1 MPSLRHIRR
10 RIQSVKSTQKI
21 TKAMKMVSAAKLK
34 RAQDAILTA
43 RAYAEK
49 LQEVISDLAAR
60 VETKTHPLL
69 QDREEKKSLLLVVFT
84 SDRGLCGVFNS
95 NLLRQ
100 TEAYIREKRA
110 HYGENINIIT
120 VGRKGTEYLKK
131 RNYNVIESLINV
143 YQKEQYETARE
154 IGEKVIESF
163 ISANCDEVV
172 IIYNRFKSAISQ
184 VPTFTRLLPV
194 DPIEIPENVP
204 KTEFIYEPDKET
216 LINEL
221 LPRNVFIQV
230 HRSILETIAS
240 ELAARMTAMD
250 NATNNAS
257 DMIERLTLLFNKTRQ
272 ASITKELM
280 EIIGGAE
287 AIKK

>member
-69 QDREEKKSLLLVVFT
+69 QDREEKKSLLMVIFT

-100 TEAYIREKRA
+100 TEVYIREKREQ
-110 HYGENINIIT
+110 YGDNISIIT

-163 ISANCDEVV
+163 VSGNVDEVV
-172 IIYNRFKSAISQ
+172 VVYNRFKSAISQ

-194 DPIEIPENVP
+194 EPIEIPENVP

-221 LPRNVFIQV
+221 LPRNVFIQI

-250 NATNNAS
+250 NATNNAR
-257 DMIERLTLLFNKTRQ
+257 DMIDRLTLLFNKTRQ

>member
-1 MPSLRHIRR
+1 M
-10 RIQSVKSTQKI
+10 
-21 TKAMKMVSAAKLK
+21 
-34 RAQDAILTA
+34 
-43 RAYAEK
+43 
-49 LQEVISDLAAR
+49 QEVISDLAAR

-69 QDREEKKSLLLVVFT
+69 QDREEKKSLLMVIFT

-100 TEAYIREKRA
+100 TEVYIREKREQ
-110 HYGENINIIT
+110 YGDNISIIT

-163 ISANCDEVV
+163 VSGNVDEVV
-172 IIYNRFKSAISQ
+172 VVYNRFKSAISQ

-194 DPIEIPENVP
+194 EPIEIPENVP

-221 LPRNVFIQV
+221 LPRNVFIQI

-250 NATNNAS
+250 NATNNAR
-257 DMIERLTLLFNKTRQ
+257 DMIDRLTLLFNKTRQ